1 RLYRES
7 AAMPAEKSGV
17 TTLGALLL
25 AASAAGGLAT
35 VRVGA
40 PPPDFTVQTKA
51 GAVALSQ
58 LRGKPVVINFWA
70 SWCPPCTDE
79 LPYFER
85 LAHDYGDRVVIVTVS
100 NEAGDTAR
108 DYLRRHNLDL
118 PLSEDPAGKV
128 FSAYA
133 LPPIPGT
140 VVLDPDGRVEYI
152 SAGGLSWEELQG
164 AVDKALGRPGA
175 STHSQRLLR

>member
-1 RLYRES
+1 
-7 AAMPAEKSGV
+7 MPAEKIRV

-25 AASAAGGLAT
+25 AAGAAGGLAT

-51 GAVALSQ
+51 GAVPLSR

-70 SWCPPCTDE
+70 TWCPPCTDE

-85 LAHDYGDRVVIVTVS
+85 LARDYGNRVVIVTLS
-100 NEAGDTAR
+100 NEAPGTAR

-118 PLSEDPAGKV
+118 PLTEDSAGNV
-128 FSAYA
+128 FAAYA

-140 VVLDPDGRVEYI
+140 VVLSPDGLVEYV
-152 SAGGLSWEELQG
+152 SAGGLSWDELQN
-164 AVDKALGRPGA
+164 AVNKALGSQNT
-175 STHSQRLLR
+175 STPAL

>member
-1 RLYRES
+1 
-7 AAMPAEKSGV
+7 MPAEKTRV

-51 GAVALSQ
+51 GAVALSR

-79 LPYFER
+79 LPYFQR
-85 LAHDYGDRVVIVTVS
+85 LARDYGNRVVIVTVS
-100 NEAGDTAR
+100 NEAAGVAR
-108 DYLRRHNLDL
+108 EYLREHNLDL
-118 PLSEDPAGKV
+118 PLLEDSGGAV

-140 VVLDPDGRVEYI
+140 VVVDPEGRVQYI
-152 SAGGLSWEELQG
+152 SAGGLSWEELEG
-164 AVDKALGRPGA
+164 AVDKALGSPGA
-175 STHSQRLLR
+175 STPSPRLLR

>member
-1 RLYRES
+1 
-7 AAMPAEKSGV
+7 MPAEAARVRILGV
-17 TTLGALLL
+17 LLL
-25 AASAAGGLAT
+25 AAGAAGGLAT

-40 PPPDFTVQTKA
+40 PPPDFTLRTKA

-79 LPYFER
+79 LPYFAR
-85 LAHDYGDRVVIVTVS
+85 LARDYGDRVIVVTVS
-100 NEAGDTAR
+100 DEATGVAR
-108 DYLRRHNLDL
+108 EYLWEHRLDL
-118 PLSEDPAGKV
+118 PVLEDTEGSV

-140 VVLDPDGRVEYI
+140 VVVDPEGRVAYI

-164 AVDKALGRPGA
+164 AVDKALGSPGA
-175 STHSQRLLR
+175 STPGQRLLR